1 MKTKKTLD
9 QRTSQVTRRK
19 KRHSLI
25 AGPFPVVSI
34 LVRRI
39 AFPLLLLGAG
49 LMLVQPSAGQ
59 SGSWLTTGSLLT
71 ARYAHTA
78 TLLPD
83 GKVLAA
89 GGFKHYYL
97 SSAELY
103 DPASGTWTATGSL
116 LAAPNYY
123 TATLLPNGKVLAAGG
138 FDNGYLSS
146 AELYDP
152 ASGTWTATGSLATA
166 RYAHTATLL
175 PNGKVLV
182 VGGVHFDDLASAELY
197 DPASETW
204 TATGS
209 LATARAFHT
218 ATLLPNGKVLA
229 AGGLNATDGYL
240 ASAELYDPASGIWSA
255 TGSLATARYAHT
267 ATLLPNSKVIV
278 AGGGGGPDPPYVVS
292 SAELYDPATGTWMHA
307 GSLATGRLRH
317 TATLLPNGKVLAAG
331 GLNLTYLSSAELYD
345 PATGT
350 WTATGSLNR
359 GRYVHT
365 ATLLPNGKVLATG
378 GTTNGIH
385 PLASAELYASDGG
398 GELTLVSAASRKKH
412 GNAGTFDIDL
422 PLTGTPGVECR
433 VGNGGTFLQTIVF
446 TFSEPVTSVSGT
458 TSTTCGRVNS
468 AMISG
473 STVTV
478 ELGHVTCDGSDIT
491 VTVPGV
497 NGASGSV
504 DASATITL
512 RTGDVNADGV
522 VGTADLKEIRMNVG
536 RGLVNDDNFRDDITV
551 DGKVNHGDT
560 TLEKSKL

>member
-1 MKTKKTLD
+1 MKTF
-9 QRTSQVTRRK
+9 
-19 KRHSLI
+19 HSLI
-25 AGPFPVVSI
+25 ALRPTGSI
-34 LVRRI
+34 LARRI
-39 AFPLLLLGAG
+39 GFPLLLLTAG
-49 LMLVQPSAGQ
+49 LVLIQPSAGQ
-59 SGSWLTTGSLLT
+59 SGSWITTGSLLT

-83 GKVLAA
+83 GKVLVV
-89 GGFKHYYL
+89 GGVYFDDL
-97 SSAELY
+97 ASAELY

-116 LAAPNYY
+116 VAAPNYY

-182 VGGVHFDDLASAELY
+182 VGGVYFDDLASAELY

-209 LATARAFHT
+209 LANARAFHT

-240 ASAELYDPASGIWSA
+240 SSAELYDPASGTWTA

-267 ATLLPNSKVIV
+267 ATLLPNGKVLV

-292 SAELYDPATGTWMHA
+292 SAELYDPATGTWMHS

-385 PLASAELYASDGG
+385 ALASAELYSSDGG
-398 GELTLVSAASRKKH
+398 GGLTLESSFSRKTDRH
-412 GNAGTFDIDL
+412 NSFDV
-422 PLTGTPGVECR
+422 PLPGVEDRSDGKRFVIGFTFNNNVTGADSATTSCGTIGSVSVDPNDAHTLLVTFNGQTCNQQNVTITALNVHDDQGNTLASAETSGGFLIGDVNGDGH
-433 VGNGGTFLQTIVF
+433 VGNGDIGNIQGHLGEGTD
-446 TFSEPVTSVSGT
+446 
-458 TSTTCGRVNS
+458 ST
-468 AMISG
+468 
-473 STVTV
+473 
-478 ELGHVTCDGSDIT
+478 
-491 VTVPGV
+491 
-497 NGASGSV
+497 
-504 DASATITL
+504 
-512 RTGDVNADGV
+512 
-522 VGTADLKEIRMNVG
+522 
-536 RGLVNDDNFRDDITV
+536 NFRDDINA
-551 DGKVNHGDT
+551 DGRINNQDVQTARAHRGES
-560 TLEKSKL
+560 LP